1 MKHYVYELRINN
13 IPVYVGETKNPKQRM
28 YFHKGNRK
36 SKFYGDQIEMFI
48 VEEYNTE
55 KEAYDYQCHLQ
66 TQYEFVT
73 DRQRMA
79 RPGEKNPKTKLTN
92 EQVLEIR
99 GSYIKGNGAELGRK
113 YGVCRMVIGK
123 IINGK
128 SFMNL

>member
-1 MKHYVYELRINN
+1 
-13 IPVYVGETKNPKQRM
+13 
-28 YFHKGNRK
+28 
-36 SKFYGDQIEMFI
+36 
-48 VEEYNTE
+48 
-55 KEAYDYQCHLQ
+55 
-66 TQYEFVT
+66 
-73 DRQRMA
+73 MA

-113 YGVCRMVIGK
+113 YGVSRMVIGK